1 MGSEVQA
8 DYPTCREQLFYDN
21 AENRTRRVTEAV
33 EQLYTY
39 DSNNCL
45 SELKEIAGR
54 PGKEA
59 GTAGQ
64 PEVKVQKFTYDR
76 QGNLLQDGN
85 ARYQYDAFG
94 RMEQAETETGMIQK
108 NRYDAEGLRHEMEE
122 NGALI
127 QFLYSGEEV
136 VAATKEGEGTT
147 RYIRGYGLISS
158 DSEQARTYYHYV
170 SDEKGSVTHLVSSE
184 GEGVLN
190 EYSYDVF
197 GNRIV
202 LKEAVDNLFGYT
214 GQQYDGITGQYYLRA
229 RYYNPVI
236 GRFIQEDTYYGD
248 GLNLYAYC
256 CNNPVM
262 YYDPTG
268 HEHEA
273 NHNNSSRALEDEVL
287 GRRDYGDSDFA
298 ERYSNHRAT
307 EDYFAKK
314 EAQKQQQGKGGTDGG
329 SDNGKKSNSGKTNGG
344 AGNGSD
350 KPDASEKKPK
360 ASNDGTDSSNNKPK
374 ADVPDDK
381 PSQGSKVTRGTLT
394 GKLDGLT
401 PDERKMVDDLLNAGN
416 DVEIIPRDPN
426 KKTPDYFVNGV
437 KTELKT
443 LNGTSLNTPVTRIQD
458 GFKQGAEVVI
468 IDGRNT
474 GLTLEQANTVMVRIL
489 GIYGGELPGAVEIW
503 TTEGILRR

>member
-1 MGSEVQA
+1 M
-8 DYPTCREQLFYDN
+8 
-21 AENRTRRVTEAV
+21 

-39 DSNNCL
+39 DSNNRL
-45 SELKEIAGR
+45 SELKEIAG
-54 PGKEA
+54 KEA
-59 GTAGQ
+59 GTVSQ

-158 DSEQARTYYHYV
+158 DSEQARIYYHYV

-197 GNRIV
+197 GNRTV
-202 LKEAVDNLFGYT
+202 LKETVDNLFGYT

-248 GLNLYAYC
+248 GLNLYVYC

-273 NHNNSSRALEDEVL
+273 SHNRGGADGADGPGYNPEW
-287 GRRDYGDSDFA
+287 GDPDFA
-298 ERYSNHRAT
+298 DRYRDHRYEYDYYAR
-307 EDYFAKK
+307 EDAKK
-314 EAQKQQQGKGGTDGG
+314 QQPGKGGTDGG
-329 SDNGKKSNSGKTNGG
+329 SNNEKKSNSGNTNGG
-344 AGNGSD
+344 SGNESD
-350 KPDASEKKPK
+350 KPDSNGNKPK

-381 PSQGSKVTRGTLT
+381 PSQGGKGAKGSNADLGN
-394 GKLDGLT
+394 KLDYLFGKATGSKHNIERSKAMQAELARIGIYDT
-401 PDERKMVDDLLNAGN
+401 PSGREYLSKHLN
-416 DVEIIPRDPN
+416 DVLKDPTN
-426 KKTPDYFVNGV
+426 IS
-437 KTELKT
+437 KTETRSYVAKEMPGKPVVEYT
-443 LNGTSLNTPVTRIQD
+443 ATTRESLLMGP
-458 GFKQGAEVVI
+458 G
-468 IDGRNT
+468 
-474 GLTLEQANTVMVRIL
+474 
-489 GIYGGELPGAVEIW
+489 GAVLVESVWDGDRLLTIIIK
-503 TTEGILRR
+503 GGS